1 MMKAVK
7 LSPPPEGS
15 PLGGRRWRRG
25 KGKRG
30 LVGAAGSAA
39 RTDSGPGEQTR
50 HKGKAS
56 CGLANP
62 FTESMSLGFRGWII
76 SIPPGRPANPGSNGD
91 GRDEDDYP
99 PPPQSP
105 PPQADDPRAPMV
117 LGTRGMLRAKGKE
130 GKQARNA
137 AGSRVGARGE
147 LKVAA
152 ADGRRLDRLGSL
164 REGAAIWR
172 RGSAFAAARCAGSTS
187 QLAWGTWR
195 GGIRERGAAGR

>member
-1 MMKAVK
+1 MAKGEREKGSCRCSWFGGEDGLGPGRANPSQREGWLRARESIHRVYVARVPG
-7 LSPPPEGS
+7 LDYLYSPGQTRE
-15 PLGGRRWRRG
+15 
-25 KGKRG
+25 
-30 LVGAAGSAA
+30 
-39 RTDSGPGEQTR
+39 PGEQ
-50 HKGKAS
+50 
-56 CGLANP
+56 
-62 FTESMSLGFRGWII
+62 RGRE
-76 SIPPGRPANPGSNGD
+76 GRRRLP
-91 GRDEDDYP
+91 P